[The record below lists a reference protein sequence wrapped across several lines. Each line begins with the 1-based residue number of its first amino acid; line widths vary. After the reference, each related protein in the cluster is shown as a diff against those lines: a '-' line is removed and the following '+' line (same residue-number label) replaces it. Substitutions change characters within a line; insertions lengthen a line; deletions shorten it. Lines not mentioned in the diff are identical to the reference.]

1 LSSSRSSA
9 RAIKSTV
16 RPEETVDDIIVPY
29 KNAIESELA
38 ELTKTQSAISK
49 MLGEVLR
56 PGGKR
61 LRPVIALMVCDAVCG
76 DYKRALPV
84 AVSYELAHSASLVQ
98 DDIIDESSV
107 RHERE
112 TLHKKYG
119 TVRAIMASDLL
130 LFEIFQVLSKYGRSE
145 LSIERLAMILST
157 LADAAK
163 KTAEGE
169 MLDSTL
175 VTKPHP
181 TVEDYLQV
189 AGLKTGA
196 LFAAVAASG
205 AIAGGANEVIVNAM
219 SEFGMNVGISFQIRD
234 DILDIFGNSQKLG
247 KPVLK
252 DIQNSASNIVLIHAL
267 SNADP
272 YKRHVINS
280 MMYKK
285 WFAKTEVDQL
295 LATLKESGSIENAQ
309 SLSRRHIGTA
319 RELLLSLPDNEPRRK
334 LSKLTQTLE
343 SVKV

>member
-1 LSSSRSSA
+1 MSSRSTHALKSSV
-9 RAIKSTV
+9 RA
-16 RPEETVDDIIVPY
+16 EDTVDDLIAPY
-29 KNAIESELA
+29 KNAIESGLA
-38 ELTKTQSAISK
+38 ELTKNPSAISK
-49 MLGEVLR
+49 MLSEVLR

-76 DYKRALPV
+76 DFKRALPV
-84 AVSYELAHSASLVQ
+84 AISYELAHSASLVQ

-119 TVRAIMASDLL
+119 TLKAIMASDLL
-130 LFEIFQVLSKYGRSE
+130 LFEIFQE
-145 LSIERLAMILST
+145 LSAYGKSGLSVERLCMILST
-157 LADAAK
+157 LAEAAR

-175 VTKPHP
+175 VSKPHP
-181 TVEDYLQV
+181 TVEDYMQV

-196 LFAAVAASG
+196 LFGAVAASG
-205 AIAGGANEVIVNAM
+205 AIAGGANEVVVSAM

-267 SNADP
+267 ANADP

-295 LATLKESGSIENAQ
+295 IATLKESGSIENAQ
-309 SLSRRHIGTA
+309 SLSRKHIGTA
-319 RELLLSLPDNEPRRK
+319 RELLLSLPDSEPRGK
-334 LSKLTQTLE
+334 LSKLTQILE

>member
-1 LSSSRSSA
+1 M
-9 RAIKSTV
+9 
-16 RPEETVDDIIVPY
+16 DDLIAPY
-29 KNAIESELA
+29 KNAIESELSG
-38 ELTKTQSAISK
+38 LTKTQSATSK

-119 TVRAIMASDLL
+119 TLRAIMASDIL
-130 LFEIFQVLSKYGRSE
+130 LFEIFQELSTYGKSE
-145 LSIERLAMILST
+145 LSMERLCIILSI
-157 LADAAK
+157 LSESAK

-175 VTKPHP
+175 VSKPHP

-205 AIAGGANEVIVNAM
+205 AIAGGANEVVVSAM

-234 DILDIFGNSQKLG
+234 DLLDIFGSSQKLG
-247 KPVLK
+247 KPILK
-252 DIQNSASNIVLIHAL
+252 DIENSASNIVLIHAL
-267 SNADP
+267 ANADP

-295 LATLKESGSIENAQ
+295 LSTLRESGSIENAQ
-309 SLSRRHIGTA
+309 ALSRKHIGTA
-319 RELLLSLPDNEPRRK
+319 SELLLSLPESEPRRR
-334 LSKLTQTLE
+334 LSKLTQILE